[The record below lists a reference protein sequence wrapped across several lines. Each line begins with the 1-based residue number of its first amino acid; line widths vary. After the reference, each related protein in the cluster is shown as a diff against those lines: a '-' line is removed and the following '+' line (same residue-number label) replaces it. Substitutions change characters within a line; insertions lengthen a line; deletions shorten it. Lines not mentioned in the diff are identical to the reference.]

1 MKALL
6 DRIKREWLCWR
17 DGKQGCDYCK
27 HNVNNH
33 DWWGCALNFRR
44 KK

>member
-1 MKALL
+1 MKVLL
-6 DRIKREWLCWR
+6 DKLKRKWMCWR
-17 DGKQGCDYCK
+17 DGKQGCDNCK

-33 DWWGCALNFRR
+33 DWWGCALGFRG